1 MLLVAINQI
10 LFTDRKLNQYLLVQS
25 QQWKHQN
32 IVWTQFQ
39 SEQ

>member
-10 LFTDRKLNQYLLVQS
+10 VFNDRKFNQYLLVQS
-25 QQWKHQN
+25 QQWKYQN
-32 IVWTQFQ
+32 IVWNQFQ